1 MRLEV
6 DIKKKAGDFEL
17 AVSFACDNN
26 VTAILGESGCGKSM
40 TLKCIAGIETPDD
53 GRIVLDGRVLFDSK
67 EKINL
72 PPQQRKIGYMFQ
84 DYALFPNMTVRENI
98 EIAQN
103 GQPVEDSVLER
114 FNIADISDLYPAQ
127 LSGGQ
132 KQRTAMA
139 RMLAANPDVVLLD
152 EPFSALDSHLRWKM
166 EQEVKQ
172 ILQAERKPVIFV
184 SHDRDEV
191 YRLSEYAGV
200 MLNGKMTDTVNTR
213 ELFEN
218 PGNREAAAI
227 TGCKNISK
235 AIKTDDNKVN
245 AADWGIELITGSRVS
260 AQESYIGIRAHSFS
274 MNEIENGNCI
284 KVLEPQISEEPFEW
298 TITFRADKDADW
310 LQWKVSKDLVVN
322 PKEGLPDRLWISPE
336 KIMVLDKSLI
346 SC

>member
-1 MRLEV
+1 MKLEV
-6 DIKKKAGDFEL
+6 DIKKKIGSFEL
-17 AVSFACDNN
+17 AVSFSCNN
-26 VTAILGESGCGKSM
+26 TVTAVLGESGCGKSM
-40 TLKCIAGIETPDD
+40 TLKCIAGIETPDE
-53 GRIVLDGRVLFDSK
+53 GRIVLDKRVLFDSK
-67 EKINL
+67 QKVNL

-103 GQPVEDSVLER
+103 GKPVEESVLER
-114 FNIADISDLYPAQ
+114 FNISDIRDLYPAQ

-152 EPFSALDSHLRWKM
+152 EPFSALDSHMRWKM

-172 ILQAERKPVIFV
+172 ILHAENKPAVFV

-200 MLNGKMTDTVNTR
+200 MIAGKMRNVVNTR
-213 ELFEN
+213 KLFEN
-218 PGNREAAAI
+218 PGSREAAVI

-235 AIKTDDNKVN
+235 AVKIDDYKVV
-245 AADWGIELITGSRVS
+245 ATDWGIELVTNCEVS
-260 AQESYIGIRAHSFS
+260 FEEAYVGIRAHSFS
-274 MNEIENGNCI
+274 MNENENSSYIEVI
-284 KVLEPQISEEPFEW
+284 DPQISEEPFEW
-298 TITFRADKDADW
+298 TITFKANKEADL
-310 LQWKVSKDLVVN
+310 LQWKVSKDVIDD
-322 PKEGLPDRLWISPE
+322 PKEGLPDRLWISPD